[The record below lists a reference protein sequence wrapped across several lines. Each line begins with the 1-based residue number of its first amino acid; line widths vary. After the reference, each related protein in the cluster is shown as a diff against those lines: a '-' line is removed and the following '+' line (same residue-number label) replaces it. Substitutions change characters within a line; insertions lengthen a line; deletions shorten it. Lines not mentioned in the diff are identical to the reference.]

1 MKNKMPEIQPCRYC
15 NSSDTTVESYSYR
28 TWFYVRCHSC
38 GAKGPDVNDKPMA
51 VTVWNKGV
59 ISE

>member
-1 MKNKMPEIQPCRYC
+1 MPEIQPCRYC
-15 NSSDTTVESYSYR
+15 NSSDATVESHSYR
-28 TWFYVRCHSC
+28 TWFYVRCHRC

>member
-28 TWFYVRCHSC
+28 TWFYVRCHRC

-59 ISE
+59 IGE

>member
-15 NSSDTTVESYSYR
+15 NSSDATVESHSYR

-59 ISE
+59 INE